1 MPFYRDH
8 IYPHLVSVLGDPK
21 PIQQVRQRVIPLA
34 KGVVLEIG
42 AGPGVN
48 FVHYDPVRVS
58 RVYALEPNPGMIRLA
73 ENSGVKRT
81 LKLSSWT
88 FLASASL
95 WKTAPSIRLSVLSP
109 CARSPASWTPFEV
122 LDVS

>member
-1 MPFYRDH
+1 MPFYKDH

-21 PIQQVRQRVIPLA
+21 PIQQVRQRVIPVA

-73 ENSGVKRT
+73 AKQRRQT
-81 LKLSSWT
+81 DLKIECLDLPAERIPLADRSVATAGST
-88 FLASASL
+88 FRSCTTPSADEA
-95 WKTAPSIRLSVLSP
+95 TR
-109 CARSPASWTPFEV
+109 RR
-122 LDVS
+122 